1 MAVTVTNKLGGT
13 DLSASSN
20 SQPVCLI
27 VTMDSSYPTGGE
39 SLAGLIGPHGAFY
52 GVAQAH
58 PNTVA
63 DRSYSWS
70 NALQRLFAIVTST
83 GAEVADT
90 TNLSADVISLTGFLV

>member
-13 DLSASSN
+13 DIAASSN

-52 GVAQAH
+52 GTAQAH

-70 NALQRLFAIVTST
+70 NANQKLVAIVTST
-83 GAEVADT
+83 GAEVANAVD
-90 TNLSADVISLTGFLV
+90 LSLDVISLTGFLV